1 LLFFIFPILFV
12 LWALGG
18 ETFWGGFMGRRV
30 AICAVAQ
37 IENEPDIWY
46 LRFQGMVWK
55 CLRDLLER
63 TGVTFDLEKGIRNI
77 VTCSDDV
84 FDARTISNNALTDV
98 VGAHYRGE
106 EKIAQDGVNG
116 LGYALACIRSGHDD
130 LDLLAGHCKESQS
143 ESRRMCTNLA
153 FDPFYCRPLGLDF
166 VNVNALQARAY
177 LAQSGI
183 TEDHLAQIVVRSREK
198 AAKNPYAR
206 KNKKVS
212 FEEVKTSPLLSD
224 PIRELHYYPVTDWA
238 VALLLAAEER
248 AGEFTDKPVWI
259 TGFGNCLDTYFPG
272 DRDLTSNFALKRAA
286 ARAYRMAGIGDPRKE
301 IPLAEIND
309 VAAHQL
315 PLWAEGLGFA
325 EEGGGGRWLDRGG
338 PDQCRVNLS
347 GGMLNGNPIMLGG
360 LARAVEVV
368 LQLRGEAGE
377 RQVDGVPRG
386 LAHGTTGPAGQHQ
399 TVVILER

>member
-1 LLFFIFPILFV
+1 
-12 LWALGG
+12 
-18 ETFWGGFMGRRV
+18 MGRRV

-55 CLRDLLER
+55 CIRGILEQ
-63 TGVTFDLEKGIRNI
+63 TGVTFDMETGIRNI

-106 EKIAQDGVNG
+106 EKIAQDGING
-116 LGYALACIRSGHDD
+116 LGYALACILSGHDD
-130 LDLLAGHCKESQS
+130 LVLLAGHCKESQS

-166 VNVNALQARAY
+166 VNVNALQAREYIAKS
-177 LAQSGI
+177 QI
-183 TEDHLAQIVVRSREK
+183 TEDHLAHIVVRSRKMAE
-198 AAKNPYAR
+198 KNPYAR

-212 FEEVKTSPLLSD
+212 LEEVKTSPKLAD

-238 VALLLAAEER
+238 VAMLLACEER
-248 AGEFTDKPVWI
+248 AEEFTDKPVWI
-259 TGFGNCLDTYFPG
+259 AGFGNCLDTYFPG

-286 ARAYRMAGIGDPRKE
+286 ARAYRMAGIEDPRKE
-301 IPLAEIND
+301 IPLVEMND
-309 VAAHQL
+309 AAAYQL
-315 PLWAEGLGFA
+315 PLWAEGLGLA
-325 EEGGGGRWLDRGG
+325 EEGKGGVWLDEGG
-338 PDQCRVNLS
+338 LDRHRVNLS

-360 LARAVEVV
+360 LARAAEVV

-377 RQVDGVPRG
+377 RQVEGIRSG
-386 LAHGTTGPAGQHQ
+386 LAHGTTGAAGQHHA
-399 TVVILER
+399 VIILER